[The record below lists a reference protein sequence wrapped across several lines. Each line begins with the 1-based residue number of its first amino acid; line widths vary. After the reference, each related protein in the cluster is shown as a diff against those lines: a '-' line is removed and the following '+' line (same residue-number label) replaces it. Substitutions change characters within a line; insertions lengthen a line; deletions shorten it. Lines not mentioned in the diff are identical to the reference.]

1 MPPFFSTLKI
11 LWNISGFPVNI
22 PFFPMKPFLALA
34 PLLALILTACGHAP
48 SSSAKGGVA
57 LIDLDA
63 VAKRLGRDVSIVQE
77 IKNAANPLGEQLTA
91 AQKEARGKFESL
103 RQSIGAKPTDADNQK
118 LAELERE
125 LNLEL
130 QQKQQQAQ
138 QELNAKQA
146 TLINR
151 FREEVR
157 PVAMKI
163 AADKGLGAVLL
174 KSDALVLG
182 NEPALDI
189 TDDVVAELTRTGG
202 APAQPL

>member
-1 MPPFFSTLKI
+1 
-11 LWNISGFPVNI
+11 
-22 PFFPMKPFLALA
+22 MKRLFVSATFLALA
-34 PLLALILTACGHAP
+34 LTGCSQAP
-48 SSSAKGGVA
+48 SSSTKGGVA

-63 VAKRLGRDVSIVQE
+63 VAKRLGRDVAIVQE
-77 IKNAANPLGEQLTA
+77 LKNSAGPLGEQLTA
-91 AQKEARGKFESL
+91 AQKDARGKFESL
-103 RQSIGAKPTDADNQK
+103 RQSVGARPTDADNQK
-118 LAELERE
+118 LAELERD

-138 QELNAKQA
+138 QEINTKQA
-146 TLINR
+146 LLINR

-163 AADKGLGAVLL
+163 ASDKGLGVVLL

-182 NEPALDI
+182 NEPGLDI

-202 APAQPL
+202 TPAQPL

>member
-1 MPPFFSTLKI
+1 
-11 LWNISGFPVNI
+11 
-22 PFFPMKPFLALA
+22 MKPFLALA

-63 VAKRLGRDVSIVQE
+63 VAKRLGRDTSIVQE
-77 IKNAANPLGEQLTA
+77 LKNAAGPIGDQLTA
-91 AQKEARGKFESL
+91 AQKEARAKFENL

-118 LAELERE
+118 LAELERD

-138 QELNAKQA
+138 QEINAKQA
-146 TLINR
+146 ALITR

-163 AADKGLGAVLL
+163 ASDRGLGAVLL
-174 KSDALVLG
+174 KNDAIVLG

>member
-1 MPPFFSTLKI
+1 
-11 LWNISGFPVNI
+11 
-22 PFFPMKPFLALA
+22 MKPLFAFA
-34 PLLALILTACGHAP
+34 AFLALILTACSQAP

-77 IKNAANPLGEQLTA
+77 LKMAAGPLGEQLTA
-91 AQKEARGKFESL
+91 AQKEAREKFESF
-103 RQSIGAKPTDADNQK
+103 RQSLSARPTDADNQK
-118 LAELERE
+118 LVDLERD

-138 QELNAKQA
+138 QELNTKQA

-163 AADKGLGAVLL
+163 ASDKGLGVVLL

-189 TDDVVAELTRTGG
+189 TDDVVAELTRNGG
-202 APAQPL
+202 APPQPL